1 MRGQFLEHFKSWQFY
16 NVLGSHAWP
25 ISRTCQIVAHWCII
39 TARSCTSR
47 QMDPIERK
55 PFLGIHFIVYVFG
68 ASMCDVFTFE
78 HVIVLSGVSQMDRT
92 KWKLTTFG
100 GQTIQMCHS
109 FRGKDWTRESE
120 WLEKSR
126 TNQFVKVVC
135 HWHVNVDCVSEQ
147 PGDNVLG
154 SQAWRISRT
163 YQIVAHWCNS
173 WVPVASLIDRR
184 IRACVPVCLRIWH
197 ALVLQCSRISCVANF

>member
-1 MRGQFLEHFKSWQFY
+1 MLWSC

-78 HVIVLSGVSQMDRT
+78 HVIVLSGVSQMDRM

-100 GQTIQMCHS
+100 GQKRVALSRPNQLKIWLKIQKSTLAKFFLEPFLMFSQVDSENPHY
-109 FRGKDWTRESE
+109 FFLIWNFYIANRTRGNKKRPPTGI
-120 WLEKSR
+120 LEL
-126 TNQFVKVVC
+126 C
-135 HWHVNVDCVSEQ
+135 
-147 PGDNVLG
+147 
-154 SQAWRISRT
+154 A
-163 YQIVAHWCNS
+163 
-173 WVPVASLIDRR
+173 RR
-184 IRACVPVCLRIWH
+184 AKIAPLKK
-197 ALVLQCSRISCVANF
+197 Q

>member
-1 MRGQFLEHFKSWQFY
+1 MQFLGDSRIIGRSADFYDYCQKLHLQTDGPFKENLSWT
-16 NVLGSHAWP
+16 S
-25 ISRTCQIVAHWCII
+25 ISFVYYRE
-39 TARSCTSR
+39 SC
-47 QMDPIERK
+47 
-55 PFLGIHFIVYVFG
+55 
-68 ASMCDVFTFE
+68 
-78 HVIVLSGVSQMDRT
+78 
-92 KWKLTTFG
+92 G

-120 WLEKSR
+120 WREKSR
-126 TNQFVKVVC
+126 TNQFVKAVC
-135 HWHVNVDCVSEQ
+135 HCHVNVDCVSEQ

>member
-1 MRGQFLEHFKSWQFY
+1 MQFLGASGIIDRSADSCLCACVPEDLRLLWSC

-39 TARSCTSR
+39 TARSCKSR

-78 HVIVLSGVSQMDRT
+78 HVIVLSGVSQMDRM

-100 GQTIQMCHS
+100 GQK
-109 FRGKDWTRESE
+109 R
-120 WLEKSR
+120 
-126 TNQFVKVVC
+126 
-135 HWHVNVDCVSEQ
+135 
-147 PGDNVLG
+147 
-154 SQAWRISRT
+154 
-163 YQIVAHWCNS
+163 VALS
-173 WVPVASLIDRR
+173 RR
-184 IRACVPVCLRIWH
+184 IRTCVPVCLRIWH

>member
-1 MRGQFLEHFKSWQFY
+1 MRGQFLKHIKSLHIDAI
-16 NVLGSHAWP
+16 LGSQSHHWSIGGFLWLLP
-25 ISRTCQIVAHWCII
+25 EVAPPDRWIPFKENLLWTSIYFLCY
-39 TARSCTSR
+39 RVSC
-47 QMDPIERK
+47 
-55 PFLGIHFIVYVFG
+55 
-68 ASMCDVFTFE
+68 
-78 HVIVLSGVSQMDRT
+78 
-92 KWKLTTFG
+92 G

-135 HWHVNVDCVSEQ
+135 HCHVNVDCVSEQ
-147 PGDNVLG
+147 PGGNVLG
-154 SQAWRISRT
+154 SHAWPISRT

-173 WVPVASLIDRR
+173 WVTVASLVDRR

-197 ALVLQCSRISCVANF
+197 ALVLQCSRISCVADF

>member
-1 MRGQFLEHFKSWQFY
+1 MRGQFLEHIKSWHIDAILGCQSHHWSIGGFVPVCLCAWGSDMLWSC

-78 HVIVLSGVSQMDRT
+78 HVIVLSGVSQMDRM

-100 GQTIQMCHS
+100 GQKRVALSRPNQLKIWLKIQKLTLPIFFES
-109 FRGKDWTRESE
+109 FLMFSQVDSE
-120 WLEKSR
+120 
-126 TNQFVKVVC
+126 
-135 HWHVNVDCVSEQ
+135 
-147 PGDNVLG
+147 
-154 SQAWRISRT
+154 
-163 YQIVAHWCNS
+163 NS
-173 WVPVASLIDRR
+173 HYFFL
-184 IRACVPVCLRIWH
+184 
-197 ALVLQCSRISCVANF
+197 

>member
-1 MRGQFLEHFKSWQFY
+1 MQLLAS
-16 NVLGSHAWP
+16 
-25 ISRTCQIVAHWCII
+25 SRVIHNDHTLTEIECCFRQANLTCDCA
-39 TARSCTSR
+39 SMCT
-47 QMDPIERK
+47 
-55 PFLGIHFIVYVFG
+55 
-68 ASMCDVFTFE
+68 SMCDVITFG
-78 HVIVLSGVSQMDRT
+78 HVIVLSFACTSR
-92 KWKLTTFG
+92 
-100 GQTIQMCHS
+100 QMCHS

-135 HWHVNVDCVSEQ
+135 HCHVNVDCVSEQ

-163 YQIVAHWCNS
+163 SQIVTHWGNS

>member
-1 MRGQFLEHFKSWQFY
+1 MQIDAILGWWLHHWSISGFLWLLPEDAPSDRWGPFKENLFWTSISFVSY
-16 NVLGSHAWP
+16 RAW
-25 ISRTCQIVAHWCII
+25 S
-39 TARSCTSR
+39 
-47 QMDPIERK
+47 
-55 PFLGIHFIVYVFG
+55 
-68 ASMCDVFTFE
+68 
-78 HVIVLSGVSQMDRT
+78 
-92 KWKLTTFG
+92 G

-109 FRGKDWTRESE
+109 FRRKGWTRESE
-120 WLEKSR
+120 WLEKSG
-126 TNQFVKVVC
+126 TNQFVEGVC
-135 HWHVNVDCVSEQ
+135 HCHVNVDCVSEQ

>member
-1 MRGQFLEHFKSWQFY
+1 MRGQFLEHIKSWHIDAILGCQSHHWSIGGFVPVCLCAWGSDMLWSC

-78 HVIVLSGVSQMDRT
+78 HVIVLSGVSQMDRM

-100 GQTIQMCHS
+100 GQK
-109 FRGKDWTRESE
+109 R
-120 WLEKSR
+120 
-126 TNQFVKVVC
+126 
-135 HWHVNVDCVSEQ
+135 
-147 PGDNVLG
+147 
-154 SQAWRISRT
+154 
-163 YQIVAHWCNS
+163 
-173 WVPVASLIDRR
+173 VASGTKIGHEKANDQRNRER
-184 IRACVPVCLRIWH
+184 INLWR
-197 ALVLQCSRISCVANF
+197 SCVIVMWMSIVYQNSQETMV

>member
-1 MRGQFLEHFKSWQFY
+1 MRSQFLEHIKSWYIDAIHGCQSHHWSIGGFVPVCLCAWGSDMLWSC

-25 ISRTCQIVAHWCII
+25 ISRTCQIVAHWCNSWVTVASLVDRRISMI

-78 HVIVLSGVSQMDRT
+78 HVIVLSGVSQMDRM

-100 GQTIQMCHS
+100 GQKRVALSRPNQLKIWLKIQKSTLPNFFLSLFSC
-109 FRGKDWTRESE
+109 FRK
-120 WLEKSR
+120 
-126 TNQFVKVVC
+126 
-135 HWHVNVDCVSEQ
+135 
-147 PGDNVLG
+147 
-154 SQAWRISRT
+154 
-163 YQIVAHWCNS
+163 
-173 WVPVASLIDRR
+173 
-184 IRACVPVCLRIWH
+184 
-197 ALVLQCSRISCVANF
+197 